1 MTTSV
6 LRASFSIDPT
16 ILRRFNETIPA
27 RERSK
32 VVQSLMEKAL
42 ADRERSLEMIA
53 EEFESHPDFA
63 MARETANAFNVC
75 VADGL
80 DGN

>member
-1 MTTSV
+1 MTMSV
-6 LRASFSIDPT
+6 LRASYSIDNT

-27 RERSK
+27 RERSR

-42 ADRERSLEMIA
+42 VDRERSLELIA

-63 MARETANAFNVC
+63 MARETANAFGVC

-80 DGN
+80 DGI

>member
-1 MTTSV
+1 MTISV
-6 LRASFSIDPT
+6 LRASYSIDHT

-27 RERSK
+27 RERSR

-42 ADRERSLEMIA
+42 VDREQSLEMIA

-63 MARETANAFNVC
+63 MARDTSNAFGVC

-80 DGN
+80 DGI